1 MGKIRSLKSMMI
13 IYFTIIMTVALL
25 FTGFALYEK
34 INTTTKDY
42 ACLTV
47 DQLTDQIKYSLDT
60 YVKNMMNISN
70 TLYYKIIKNENISDN
85 NFASQ
90 MQVVQMTNSD
100 IASLSI
106 FRSNGELV
114 SNSKYLSAKENL
126 NVYQEEWFKKALDIP
141 ENVHFSTPHI
151 QDLFQDYSPWVVS
164 LSRAVSLNQ
173 DGRII
178 QGVLLVDMNLTGIE
192 NICKMSSVENT
203 GDIYIVAPTGEL
215 IYGDDSKKNE
225 YGIQD
230 VSKLKDGV
238 SILDGEESI
247 LTVKTVGYTGWKIVG
262 IWHLDKILFNFNDL
276 SNFLIGIVAIG
287 IIMCVLGTLYISSK
301 LSSPLYRLQKSM
313 KMVEKGIFDVQIDEN
328 GEYIVSELSKTF
340 NKMVNRI
347 QGLME
352 EILKE
357 QEGKRK
363 KELEALQAQINPHF
377 LYNTLDAIIWLAED
391 ERTEEAV
398 QMITALSRFFRIGIS
413 SGRNIITVREEAEHA
428 KNYLDIQ
435 KIRYKNRFTYEI
447 NIEEEVLNAKTI
459 KIILQP
465 IIENA
470 LYHGIEYIYHQGT
483 IIINIYRND
492 NKLIYEIRDNGVGM
506 SEETRQKLLVGSD
519 DIQTKGSGVG
529 VKNVNERIKLY
540 YGKTYGMRVVSERD
554 EGTIVYLE
562 LPLKAE

>member
-1 MGKIRSLKSMMI
+1 MGKIKSLKSMMI
-13 IYFTIIMTVALL
+13 IYFTIIITGALL
-25 FTGFALYEK
+25 FTGLALYEK
-34 INTTTKDY
+34 INTTTKAY
-42 ACLTV
+42 ACLTA

-70 TLYYKIIKNENISDN
+70 TLYYKIIKNENISNN

-100 IASLSI
+100 IASLAI

-114 SNSKYLSAKENL
+114 SNSKYLPAKENL
-126 NVYQEEWFKKALDIP
+126 NVYQEEWFKQALDTP
-141 ENVHFSTPHI
+141 ENVHFSTPHR
-151 QDLFQDYSPWVVS
+151 QDLFQEYSPWVVS

-192 NICKMSSVENT
+192 NICKMSARENT
-203 GDIYIVAPTGEL
+203 GDIYIASPTGEL
-215 IYGDDSKKNE
+215 IYGEENSRNG
-225 YGIQD
+225 YAIQD

-238 SILDGEESI
+238 SILEGEESI
-247 LTVKTVGYTGWKIVG
+247 LTVKTVGYTGWKIIG
-262 IWHLDKILFNFNDL
+262 IWHLDKILFKFNDL

-287 IIMCVLGTLYISSK
+287 IGMCVLGTLYISSK
-301 LSSPLYRLQKSM
+301 LSSPLYKLQKSM
-313 KMVEKGIFDVQIDEN
+313 KMVEEGIFDIQIDEN

-347 QGLME
+347 QGLMG

-413 SGRNIITVREEAEHA
+413 SGRNIITVREEVEHA

-447 NIEEEVLNAKTI
+447 EVDEDLLNVQTI

-470 LYHGIEYIYHQGT
+470 LYHGIEYIYHEGK
-483 IIINIYRND
+483 IMIEVYKKEDR
-492 NKLIYEIRDNGVGM
+492 LIYEVKDNGVGM
-506 SEETRQKLLVGSD
+506 TEETRQKLLLGSD

-540 YGKTYGMRVVSERD
+540 YGEAYGMRVESELD
-554 EGTIVYLE
+554 EGTIIYLE
-562 LPLKAE
+562 LPLRD